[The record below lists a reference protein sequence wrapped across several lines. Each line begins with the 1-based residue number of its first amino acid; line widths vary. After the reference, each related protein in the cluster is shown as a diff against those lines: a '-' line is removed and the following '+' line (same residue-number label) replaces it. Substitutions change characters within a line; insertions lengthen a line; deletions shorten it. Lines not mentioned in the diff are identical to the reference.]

1 MQSDLG
7 FRSFGLQSGGGGE
20 MREQGWK
27 RGDGQEAVSAV
38 QMVDA
43 VCRWQWWSPCQ
54 LSALTPASHQS
65 RRHTGSQILKKYI
78 QKPYHPES
86 ILLRTTLRSW
96 QRKTIYL
103 TKPTGNHVEN
113 INWLLHSP
121 TTMFCW
127 ERLKAGGEG
136 DDRGWGGFM
145 ASLTQWTW
153 VWVNSGS
160 WWWTG
165 KPGVLRSMGSQ
176 SRTQLNGWTEL
187 MFLSG

>member
-1 MQSDLG
+1 MKK
-7 FRSFGLQSGGGGE
+7 RRWSGGGFPCPD
-20 MREQGWK
+20 GWCSLSL
-27 RGDGQEAVSAV
+27 AVMEPMPV
-38 QMVDA
+38 VT
-43 VCRWQWWSPCQ
+43 
-54 LSALTPASHQS
+54 LTPASHQS
-65 RRHTGSQILKKYI
+65 RRHTGSQILKKYT

-86 ILLRTTLRSW
+86 ILLRTALRSW

-103 TKPTGNHVEN
+103 TKPTGSHVEN
-113 INWLLHSP
+113 INWLLYSP
-121 TTMFCW
+121 TIMFCW

-153 VWVNSGS
+153 VWVNSGG

-165 KPGVLRSMGSQ
+165 KPGMLQTMGSQ

-187 MFLSG
+187 NWTDVPLWIALFSSLQNPHSL